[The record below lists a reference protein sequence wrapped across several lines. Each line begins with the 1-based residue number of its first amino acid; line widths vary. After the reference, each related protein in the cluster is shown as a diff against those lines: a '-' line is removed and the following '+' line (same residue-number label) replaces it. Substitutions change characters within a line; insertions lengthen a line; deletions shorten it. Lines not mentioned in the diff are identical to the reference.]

1 MTSTHEG
8 LAATARSAKIGIKSL
23 RATARVGLTG
33 ALGALCAF
41 AAIPALAQSE
51 AHGGMH
57 QAAKPIVSTTLPE
70 KPAGAHWIWVTDL
83 PHGEYNRALL
93 YDADTGGRLATLDLG
108 FESPTL
114 IIPSNPKSERLYIGS
129 VYYSRAM
136 HGDRTDLVEIYD
148 RKTMSLVKE
157 IPIPPKQIRGWP
169 DPTLSNISEDEGYVY
184 TQFFTPA
191 SSVGITNV
199 KAGVFGS
206 EVQTSGC
213 AHVFGAGDHRLF
225 TLCGDGSLLAIRY
238 DEAGKEVSRKRYPAF
253 FDAGKDPIHG
263 SGFRSGNVWYFAS
276 HRGEIHSV
284 DVSGDELKFLP
295 TWSVAEVEGDK
306 TWTPGA
312 FRQSVA
318 IHRQKGILYL
328 AMRLSDF
335 TPKGAGP
342 DFQALDGTEVWS
354 FDMKTHKR
362 LGRFKTELP
371 IAYLAVSQ
379 DDKPLVYTTNMWNKK
394 VDSYDAATGSKVREF
409 GSYLTFMQTLQ
420 PVD

>member
-1 MTSTHEG
+1 MTSTHIG
-8 LAATARSAKIGIKSL
+8 QAAIG
-23 RATARVGLTG
+23 RATISGMKRGVSRVRLGLSV
-33 ALGALCAF
+33 ALGAM
-41 AAIPALAQSE
+41 AAVVAGPTFAQSE
-51 AHGGMH
+51 ADGGMH
-57 QAAKPIVSTTLPE
+57 HAATPVVSATLPE

-108 FESPTL
+108 FESPKL
-114 IIPSNPKSERLYIGS
+114 LVPDNPKSQNLYIGAI
-129 VYYSRAM
+129 YYSRAM
-136 HGDRTDLVEIYD
+136 HGDRTDIIEVHD
-148 RKTMSLVKE
+148 RKTLALIKE
-157 IPIPPKQIRGWP
+157 IPIPPKQIRGWA
-169 DPTLSNISEDEGYVY
+169 DPTLSNLSEDEGYAY

-191 SSVGITNV
+191 SSIGITNL
-199 KAGVFGS
+199 KGGVFGS

-213 AHVFGAGDHRLF
+213 AHVFPAGNHRLF
-225 TLCGDGSLLAIRY
+225 TICGDGSLLAIRY
-238 DEAGKEVSRKRYPAF
+238 DEAGKETGRKRYSGF
-253 FDAGKDPIHG
+253 FDANKDPIHG
-263 SGFRSGNVWYFAS
+263 SGFRSGNIWYFAS
-276 HRGEIHSV
+276 HRGEIHAV
-284 DVSGDELKFLP
+284 DISGDDLKFLP

-306 TWTPGA
+306 TWTPGS

-362 LGRFKTELP
+362 LGRFKSEVP

-379 DDKPLVYTTNMWNKK
+379 DDKPLVYTTDMWSKK
-394 VDSYDAATGSKVREF
+394 VVSQDAATGDKVREF